1 MFREFLG
8 FDENEKPIL
17 GKPVMSVEE
26 LHKLKQEARDEMY
39 ARLEAGEL
47 TRHEHELQKEVSCMS
62 EKWRAN
68 IKEILIT
75 EPNGETY
82 SAEDLKKYNMK
93 DKEKLTFTE
102 VSEYL
107 ETIPSDETNKL
118 VLVGGRL

>member
-8 FDENEKPIL
+8 FDENENPIL

-39 ARLEAGEL
+39 ARLEAGEV
-47 TRHEHELQKEVSCMS
+47 TRHELQKEVSCLS

-68 IKEILIT
+68 LKKILIT

-82 SAEDLKKYNMK
+82 SAEGLKN
-93 DKEKLTFTE
+93 
-102 VSEYL
+102 
-107 ETIPSDETNKL
+107 TI
-118 VLVGGRL
+118 